1 MAIKFYSSLDLRT
14 NQLKHAL
21 LHTDSSAPTSPTPAQ
36 GQIYYNSGDDTVY
49 TYDGSSWNGLASAS
63 AMTAFIL
70 EDDDGTEVSISN
82 AEEVKFIGSGITT
95 NWTDTSDGSDSDPFD
110 LTFTVDAAQTGITS
124 ILATALKIGEDD
136 QTKIDFE
143 TANEIHFYAS
153 NIEQVYLADNI
164 FGPQSDSDVDLGTTG
179 VRWKDAYMDNLY
191 VTSDVDING
200 DVDVDGTLETD
211 ALTIGGSSLNTVIA
225 GTTVSNATTAAVA
238 TAVTIT
244 DNESTN
250 EDNAIIFTA
259 GGDVDGGNI
268 GLESDGD
275 LTYNPST
282 GTVTATIFKGNI
294 DAVDGDFDGTLEA
307 DAITVGGST
316 LASVIAGTTVSN
328 ATTAAVA
335 TTVTITDNES
345 TNEDNALVF
354 TSGGDVDGG
363 NIGLESDGTLTY
375 NPSDGT
381 LTATGFAGTLTG
393 NADTVTNGV
402 YTSNNLSVM
411 AATTSAQ
418 LAGVISNETGS
429 GSLVFATSPTLV
441 TPALGTPASGTLTN
455 TTGYPGDS
463 SLVTSGALNSGSITS
478 GFGTIDT
485 GSSTITTTGA
495 ISGGTGSTF
504 SSASASEPVV
514 HITNTHSGATA
525 GELRFNKDTASG
537 DDNDVMGTISWYGTD
552 AAENTHQKL
561 AYIDSII
568 TDSAAGSEAASMRFY
583 VAENDGTNTL
593 GLTIAGQPDADGE
606 VDVTIGAGAGS
617 TTTITGDLTVSGTT
631 TTVSSTTL
639 SVTDDLITCSV
650 GNDTVANA
658 DGSGL
663 EIEATGATNL
673 YWKYVHANT
682 AWTSNVDIDTSAT
695 SNVYKINGTE
705 VLGPT
710 TLGSGVVT
718 SSLTTVGTIG
728 SGTWNGTAIGDT
740 YVANDLTISGG
751 TVDNSVI
758 GGTTAAAITGTTIDA
773 TTDFTIGST
782 VITDDSI
789 VMTPSTSDTAT
800 IAASTN
806 GALAITTVD
815 NAAAAANITITA
827 DGTFEA
833 IGTTVT
839 LDSGGA
845 INLEPAT
852 GSAILLDGTISVDA
866 GVVTG
871 ATSITSTAFAGDL
884 TGDVTGNADSAD
896 LATTANTVKVAD
908 NESTDENNL
917 IMFVADA
924 GDTAGYHSVEMDGNL
939 YYNPFS
945 GLVTATGFSGQ
956 LTGTIQTAA
965 QTGITSL
972 GTLTALTVDN
982 VNINGTTMG
991 HTGLT
996 DAFTFASSGDIVT
1009 VKDGA
1014 YDFNIA
1020 SHDGT
1025 NGLALAGTV
1034 VTSTA
1039 TELNLLDG
1047 ITTLSGSNTGDE
1059 STSSTSTAGVVELAT
1074 SAETITGTDSGR
1086 AVTPDGLAARTVV
1099 STIDVSAMTT
1109 AGNSYAEITHSLG
1122 TEDVIVQLFDA
1133 TTKDTVHADVLRTDK
1148 SGSASTSKIKVLFA
1162 KDPTVDVEVVITS
1175 FAGATAGSVAYS

>member
-1 MAIKFYSSLDLRT
+1 
-14 NQLKHAL
+14 
-21 LHTDSSAPTSPTPAQ
+21 
-36 GQIYYNSGDDTVY
+36 
-49 TYDGSSWNGLASAS
+49 
-63 AMTAFIL
+63 
-70 EDDDGTEVSISN
+70 VSISN

-110 LTFTVDAAQTGITS
+110 LTFTVDADQTGITS

-164 FGPQSDSDVDLGTTG
+164 FGPQSDGDVDLGTTG

-418 LAGVISNETGS
+418 LAGVISDETGS
-429 GSLVFATSPTLV
+429 GALVFANSPSFT
-441 TPALGTPASGTLTN
+441 TPALGTPTGGTLTS
-455 TTGYPGDS
+455 TDGYPGDS

-478 GFGTIDT
+478 GFGSIDT

-514 HITNTHSGATA
+514 HITNTHTGATA

-583 VAENDGTNTL
+583 VAEMDGTNTL

-606 VDVTIGAGAGS
+606 VDVTIGSGVNS
-617 TTTITGDLTVSGTT
+617 TTTIAGDLVVSGGTT
-631 TTVSSTTL
+631 TVESTTL

-650 GNDTVANA
+650 GNDTIANA
-658 DGSGL
+658 NGSGL

-695 SNVYKINGTE
+695 GNVYKINGTE

-884 TGDVTGNADSAD
+884 TGDVTGTADDATNAQEAASV
-896 LATTANTVKVAD
+896 TVTANNSTNETVYPVFVDGASGAQGI
-908 NESTDENNL
+908 ETDSGL
-917 IMFVADA
+917 
-924 GDTAGYHSVEMDGNL
+924 T
-939 YYNPFS
+939 YNPS
-945 GLVTATGFSGQ
+945 TGLLTSTGFSGN
-956 LTGTIQTAA
+956 LTGTLQTAA
-965 QTGITSL
+965 QTNVTSL

-982 VNINGTTMG
+982 VSINGTTIG
-991 HTGLT
+991 HTSDT
-996 DAFTFASSGDIVT
+996 DLITLASGVVT
-1009 VKDGA
+1009 VAGEISVTTLDIG
-1014 YDFNIA
+1014 
-1020 SHDGT
+1020 GT
-1025 NGLALAGTV
+1025 N

-1059 STSSTSTAGVVELAT
+1059 SSAAVDAAGIVELAT
-1074 SAETITGTDSGR
+1074 SDETIAGTDTDR

-1109 AGNSYAEITHSLG
+1109 AGNSYAEITHNLG

-1148 SGSASTSKIKVLFA
+1148 SGSASDDKIKITFA

-1175 FAGATAGSVAYS
+1175 FAGATAGSIAYS